1 MLPEARPEA
10 FLLVTLSGRGLAQAA
25 ARAGRI
31 AVGMDG
37 FADRDTCDLAP
48 LWQRLPLDANGDLA
62 PLGLVDAAARLSP
75 AERCLGL
82 VYGSGFEA
90 QPELLSR
97 LACGRQLLGNPA
109 EVLAESAD
117 PMRFASLAR
126 RLGLPFPEVQ
136 SAPPAD
142 PAGWLAKR
150 AGGCGGIHVREA
162 VGSAA
167 RPGVYFQ
174 RRVDGTPCSLL
185 FLADGRDI
193 RAIGFNRLLPAPPQA
208 PGRWAYAG
216 AVALDD
222 APGGVGP
229 AVQAAARALTG
240 ALGLRGL
247 NGIDFVVND
256 SDWSLLELNPRP
268 TATLELWDAHPMPA
282 LFDLHVQSCLGRL
295 PVTLPKP
302 EASRAVAVAYA
313 GATLRVPAGFP
324 WPDWSADLP
333 RMDTLLEPG
342 DPVCTVHATAA
353 DAGAAERQALEF
365 RQRILD
371 RLSRHAQVEAD
382 RARLRSGRVSSTL
395 SAITGTEAP

>member
-1 MLPEARPEA
+1 MQHEARPEA
-10 FLLVTLSGRGLAQAA
+10 FLLVSLSGRGLAQAA

-48 LWQRLPLDANGDLA
+48 LWQRLPLDENGDLA
-62 PLGLVDAAARLSP
+62 PLGLVEAAARLSP
-75 AERCLGL
+75 VEHCLGL

-90 QPELLSR
+90 QPELLNR

-109 EVLAESAD
+109 EVLAESAH
-117 PMRFASLAR
+117 PVRFASLAR

-150 AGGCGGIHVREA
+150 AGGCGGTHVREA
-162 VGSAA
+162 AGIAA

-174 RRVDGTPCSLL
+174 RRVDGMPCSLL
-185 FLADGRDI
+185 FLADGREM
-193 RAIGFNRLLPAPPQA
+193 RAIGFNRLLPAPA
-208 PGRWAYAG
+208 EASGRWAYAG
-216 AVALDD
+216 AVALDN

-229 AVQAAARALTG
+229 AVQAAARALTR

-247 NGIDFVVND
+247 NGIDFVVNG
-256 SDWSLLELNPRP
+256 SGWSLLELNPRP
-268 TATLELWDAHPMPA
+268 TATLELWDANPMPA

-295 PVTLPKP
+295 PVALPKP
-302 EASRAVAVAYA
+302 ETSRAAAVVYA
-313 GATLRVPAGFP
+313 GETLRVPAGFP

-333 RMDTLLEPG
+333 RMDTLLQPG

-353 DAGAAERQALEF
+353 DANAAEQQALNF
-365 RQRILD
+365 RQRILE
-371 RLSRHAQVEAD
+371 RLSRHGAVETG
-382 RARLRSGRVSSTL
+382 RMPLRPGRVSPILST
-395 SAITGTEAP
+395 TGRN